1 MYNSKLYW
9 TLFILASTITRCI
22 SISAFTSSIGIALGI
37 ASSAIGLKICAVA
50 AGIKKYNSIIK
61 KKKKNLNKTVL
72 LAKSEINSIEILI
85 SKVSIDIAISHD

>member
-37 ASSAIGLKICAVA
+37 ASSAVELKISAVA

-85 SKVSIDIAISHD
+85 SKASIDIAISHD